1 MVVFILNN
9 FEGYRCSDY
18 HIIFGELWRLVDQPM
33 AFSGLCGH
41 EGGRM
46 VQALVQGYKSL
57 VLCFYFPIYPSR
69 PALRLWRGLR
79 CDPGNDLYRGG
90 ERQAEWTLPGW
101 MVGPTDLPIIHID
114 SRSSNIF
121 QAVLS
126 TQFRF
131 TLLKIIKGI
140 SRQAPPMYAT
150 DMRSSS
156 ALGPKMRVHAY
167 VSKKGVAA

>member
-90 ERQAEWTLPGW
+90 ERQAEWTLQSPHYRL
-101 MVGPTDLPIIHID
+101 GPTFVYSI
-114 SRSSNIF
+114 
-121 QAVLS
+121 QE
-126 TQFRF
+126 
-131 TLLKIIKGI
+131 KIIQELDELQEEGFLQV
-140 SRQAPPMYAT
+140 R
-150 DMRSSS
+150 
-156 ALGPKMRVHAY
+156 PKV
-167 VSKKGVAA
+167 V